1 MYVQEKFSGNQNHEI
16 SSPYV
21 GFTPIYN
28 ICGTDFPNNIKVVL
42 HEVT

>member
-21 GFTPIYN
+21 GFTPIY